1 MKINILGGTG
11 QLGSRIVE
19 ALLEAGT
26 RPQQLTVSCR
36 NASKARRFEDRGIEV
51 RHADLDRPET
61 LAPAFADTEVLMLI
75 PSMADVEHRILQHER
90 ILASAASASVGRIV
104 LSSFSAARADSM
116 FLIAPYLV
124 YAESKLRVSGI
135 DWTILRNGMYLDPL
149 AAWAPALAQQG
160 RLPYPVRHG
169 RVAYISRDD
178 LARASAAALM
188 QDGHSGRVYE
198 LTGAEAVSMP
208 QLAVALA
215 AATGEPIVF
224 DSVSEAEFI
233 AICQEDGIPES
244 DGAIL
249 ASMYRAVDNG
259 EFAQVSEHVE
269 LLSGTPAE
277 PVDAYLRRA
286 VEPAPI
292 ARGRQSSRD

>member
-19 ALLEAGT
+19 ALLQAGAS
-26 RPQQLTVSCR
+26 PQHLAVSCR
-36 NASKARRFEDRGIEV
+36 NASKARRFADRGIEV

-61 LAPAFADTEVLMLI
+61 LAPAFAGTDVLMLI
-75 PSMADVEHRILQHER
+75 PSMADVEPRILQHER
-90 ILASAASASVGRIV
+90 VLASAASASVGRIV
-104 LSSFSAARADSM
+104 LSSFSAARTDSL

-124 YAESKLRVSGI
+124 YAESKLRVSGM
-135 DWTILRNGMYLDPL
+135 DWTILRNGMYMDPL
-149 AAWAPALAQQG
+149 AAWAPALARQG

-178 LARASAAALM
+178 LARASAGALM

-208 QLAVALA
+208 QLAAALA
-215 AATGEPIVF
+215 AATGASIVF
-224 DSVSEAEFI
+224 DRVSEAEFM
-233 AICQEDGIPES
+233 AICQEDGIPDR

-259 EFAQVSEHVE
+259 EFDQVSEHVE
-269 LLSGTPAE
+269 LLSGAPPE

-292 ARGRQSSRD
+292 TRGRQSSRD